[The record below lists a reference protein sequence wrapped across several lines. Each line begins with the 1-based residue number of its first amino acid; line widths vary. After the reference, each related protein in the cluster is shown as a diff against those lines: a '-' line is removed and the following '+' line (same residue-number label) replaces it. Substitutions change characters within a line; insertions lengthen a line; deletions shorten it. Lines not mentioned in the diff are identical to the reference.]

1 MPAHLIY
8 VPTKKIIGRGDVKAF
23 VLTPLKEHLD
33 KFLRNGPFESNY
45 ERECAIGTSIRNVA
59 KYAIFSHRW
68 LNEGEPSFQD
78 MLQERTPTGPGYDK
92 FTRFCKIA
100 NSYGCLFAWS
110 DTCCINKESSTELEE
125 AIRSMFR
132 WYSNAHV
139 CIAYLADSSSPEDFK
154 NDVWFTRGWT
164 LQELLAPKMV
174 RFFGAGWQYLGDRDD
189 IGNGGKFTAL
199 ISAVTTI
206 PVVDLQRFRPG
217 RDRVHEKMR
226 WAARRKTT
234 RVEDIAYCLLGIFDV
249 SLTVAYGEGKQAWAR
264 LMEAIIQSCDE
275 WQVFAAAGNFWGVIP
290 DSPSRYCALSSKSA
304 PILGFENRHLQ
315 RRDSGDRFFEITKR
329 GVQLKVFAVEVVW
342 KERGCS
348 HLCLHSQRLPPG
360 SPCPAHAVYLPNT
373 RQYPAGTFLPVDMG
387 GSHLP
392 WTISDIHRYGDFTEW
407 ALGILNYKE
416 TESSDEGELEG
427 KKDYIFLLLGRVGQQ
442 GRVDS
447 RSRTYH
453 DNLWCKVPTA
463 QVFTVHCNKTIR
475 RPLTTVWL

>member
-1 MPAHLIY
+1 
-8 VPTKKIIGRGDVKAF
+8 
-23 VLTPLKEHLD
+23 
-33 KFLRNGPFESNY
+33 
-45 ERECAIGTSIRNVA
+45 IRNVA

-78 MLQERTPTGPGYDK
+78 MLQEQTPTGPGYDK

-100 NSYGCLFAWS
+100 NSYGCLFAWT

-234 RVEDIAYCLLGIFDV
+234 RVEDVAYCLLGIFDV
-249 SLTVAYGEGKQAWAR
+249 SLTVAYGEGKQAWTR
-264 LMEAIIQSCDE
+264 LMEAIIQGCDE
-275 WQVFAAAGNFWGVIP
+275 WQVFA
-290 DSPSRYCALSSKSA
+290 
-304 PILGFENRHLQ
+304 
-315 RRDSGDRFFEITKR
+315 
-329 GVQLKVFAVEVVW
+329 
-342 KERGCS
+342 
-348 HLCLHSQRLPPG
+348 
-360 SPCPAHAVYLPNT
+360 
-373 RQYPAGTFLPVDMG
+373 
-387 GSHLP
+387 
-392 WTISDIHRYGDFTEW
+392 
-407 ALGILNYKE
+407 
-416 TESSDEGELEG
+416 
-427 KKDYIFLLLGRVGQQ
+427 
-442 GRVDS
+442 
-447 RSRTYH
+447 
-453 DNLWCKVPTA
+453 
-463 QVFTVHCNKTIR
+463 
-475 RPLTTVWL
+475 